1 VTARRVGG
9 ALLAAIALLAL
20 ASAPAHAQQHVGIAP
35 ELRIDVIGT
44 NPTSVQG
51 AAGVQIPTGTYVR
64 IGVLAGAGATIDG
77 DDSPRAA
84 GRLDVLARFLF
95 DPFRQ
100 SRWGFSAGAGVSL
113 RADPGDRCARDSSPR
128 SISKVAARAV
138 DSRRRC
144 RSGSAVAFAAAWA
157 CAGAAPAR
165 AEGGGYANA
174 PV

>member
-1 VTARRVGG
+1 MTARRVGG

-20 ASAPAHAQQHVGIAP
+20 ASTPARAQQHIAVAP

-113 RADPGDRCARDSSPR
+113 RADPGDRVRPRLLAALDLEGRRSRGGLSP
-128 SISKVAARAV
+128 SLQI
-138 DSRRRC
+138 
-144 RSGSAVAFAAAWA
+144 GL
-157 CAGAAPAR
+157 
-165 AEGGGYANA
+165 GGGVRGGVGMRWSGPSAR
-174 PV
+174 